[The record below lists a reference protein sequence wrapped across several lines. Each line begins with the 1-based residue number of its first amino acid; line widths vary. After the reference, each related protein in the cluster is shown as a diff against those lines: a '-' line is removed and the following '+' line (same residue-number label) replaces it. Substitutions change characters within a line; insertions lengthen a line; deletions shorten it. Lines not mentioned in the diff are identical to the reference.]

1 MDAPTPLGTLR
12 CGVVRVGLEPLF
24 VEDAVSSANG
34 HAPVALHEGLA
45 PRTPIE
51 AALRQVCGTLAA
63 TVVVVLLAGAGEVSA
78 GTEQGPLTL
87 ETLMQQLATTSGVR
101 AEFHEVKEIALLDR
115 PLKSAGTLYFVPP
128 RRMAHYTTR
137 PTRSAFVVDGSR
149 LSFRDETGGESV
161 DLSVN
166 PIARAVVENFVVLFN
181 GDLEALRARYNV
193 GFEAQG
199 PRWKLDLVP
208 RDSRVMAV
216 VSRVVLRGDDAAL
229 EEMVVSEAGGD
240 RTVTT
245 FHDVRTDVRFSE
257 AELARIF
264 SLDPNAPPP

>member
-1 MDAPTPLGTLR
+1 
-12 CGVVRVGLEPLF
+12 VVRVGLEPLF
-24 VEDAVSSANG
+24 VEDAMSVPNG
-34 HAPVALHEGLA
+34 HVPVALNEDLA

-51 AALRQVCGTLAA
+51 SALRQAWSAIAA
-63 TVVVVLLAGAGEVSA
+63 TALLILLAGAGGEVPA
-78 GTEQGPLTL
+78 GTERGPLTL
-87 ETLMQQLATTSGVR
+87 ETLMQHLATTSGVR
-101 AEFHEVKEIALLDR
+101 AGFHEVKEIAILDR
-115 PLKSAGTLYFVPP
+115 PLESAGTLYFVPP
-128 RRMAHYTTR
+128 RRMAHHTTR

-161 DLSVN
+161 DLSAN
-166 PIARAVVENFVVLFN
+166 HIARAVVENFVVLFN
-181 GDLEALRARYNV
+181 GDLEALQARYDV

-208 RDSRVMAV
+208 RDSRVRSV
-216 VSRVVLRGDDAAL
+216 VSRVVLRGNGVAL
-229 EEMVVSEAGGD
+229 KRMLVSEAGGD